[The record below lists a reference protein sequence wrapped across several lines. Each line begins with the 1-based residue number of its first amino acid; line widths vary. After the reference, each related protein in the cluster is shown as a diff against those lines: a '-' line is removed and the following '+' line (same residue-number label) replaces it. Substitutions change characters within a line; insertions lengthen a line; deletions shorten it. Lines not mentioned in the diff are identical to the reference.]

1 MEYLKQIPPE
11 GYYQLPPPP
20 GYSYPPPQEEKEVS
34 LRDYWKVIRKR
45 KWTIIAFFLIVV
57 ITTAVG
63 TFTMRPIYRGTTAI
77 QINKENPQIVDF
89 KEIFAVNTMD
99 LDYYQTQ
106 YKILESRSLAK
117 RVIQNL
123 KLAEHPEFLPKPET
137 PFQKWKSNILNPIFA
152 LFTASNKSYTSEKD
166 PPEGAKET
174 AFINQFLGKLKI
186 EPIRNSRL
194 VKIHFDSNY
203 PELSSQVSNALAS
216 SYIQQNLEN
225 RFIATQQAKEW
236 LTGQLEDLKAKVER
250 AEEALQAFG
259 SKHDIISLDEK
270 ENVTM
275 QRLTDLND
283 ALTKAESE
291 RMAKEALYKQTRD
304 RNSDSLPSILEN
316 RLIMDLKQAYIQLE
330 AQYMKLSE
338 TFKPDYPEMVR
349 LKNQMQTIQKRIDGE
364 LTKIITAIKNDYEAS
379 LRREAL
385 LRQAFEEQKAR
396 VIVMKDKAI
405 QYNILKREADTN
417 KELYKGLLQR
427 MKEAGVS
434 AGIMASNIQVVDQAE
449 LPTKPYRPDKR
460 LNLLLAVVVG
470 LFLGVGLAFFFE
482 YLDNTVKT
490 PEDVEQMIR
499 LPSFGMVPEIS
510 SERRKRL
517 EKGASYPVELI
528 TFGYPKSMLS
538 EAYRNIRTSILLSF
552 SEKPPKTI
560 VITSPNP
567 AEGKTTTVIN
577 TAIALSQTGAQVLII
592 DTDMRKPRVHKIFD
606 EENGVGLSNFL
617 SGHAELESIIKKTE
631 IPNLYYIPSGPI
643 PPNPSELVSS
653 NRFKNMVASLG
664 ERFDHLVLDSPPVLG
679 FADSTILSASVDG
692 IILVVLGG
700 KTPRETLQRAKD
712 VLHQVNAK
720 ILGVVINRIDI
731 RRSDYGYYYYRYHY
745 YYGKEGKKKKELP
758 FSSPLSDSSPL
769 KGKGKGEGAE
779 SIST

>member
-1 MEYLKQIPPE
+1 MEQNDMNYMKQVPSIPSE
-11 GYYQLPPPP
+11 GYYQLPAP
-20 GYSYPPPQEEKEVS
+20 GYSNTPLQEEKEIN

-45 KWTIIAFFLIVV
+45 QWMIIAFFLIVV
-57 ITTAVG
+57 ITTAIG
-63 TFTMRPIYRGTTAI
+63 TLTMKPIFRATTTI

-99 LDYYQTQ
+99 TDYYQTQ

-117 RVIQNL
+117 RVISSL
-123 KLAEHPEFLPKPET
+123 KLPEHQEFLPKPET
-137 PFQKWKSNILNPIFA
+137 PFQKWKSNILNSISG
-152 LFTASNKSYTSEKD
+152 LFTSSEKNSVSTKD
-166 PPEGAKET
+166 SSEGEKET
-174 AFINQFLGKLKI
+174 ALINQFLGKLKI

-203 PELSSQVSNALAS
+203 PELSTQASNTLATT
-216 SYIQQNLEN
+216 YIQQNLES

-236 LTGQLEDLKAKVER
+236 LTSQLGDLKAKVEK

-259 SKHDIISLDEK
+259 SKHDIISLEEK

-304 RNSDSLPSILEN
+304 RNSDALPSILEN
-316 RLIMDLKQAYIQLE
+316 KLIMDLKQAYIQLE

-338 TFKPDYPEMVR
+338 TYKPEYPEMIR
-349 LKNQMQTIQKRIDGE
+349 LKSQMQTIQKRIDAE
-364 LTKIITAIKNDYEAS
+364 TNKIIISIKNDYELS
-379 LRREAL
+379 LRKESL
-385 LRQAFEEQKAR
+385 LRQSFEQQKAR
-396 VIVMKDKAI
+396 VIEMKDKSI

-449 LPTKPYRPDKR
+449 LPTGPYKPNKR
-460 LNLLLAVVVG
+460 LNILLAAVVG

-490 PEDVEQMIR
+490 PEDVEQLIR

-510 SERRKRL
+510 YERRRGL
-517 EKGASYPVELI
+517 ESGTSYPVELV
-528 TFGYPKSMLS
+528 TFGHPKSMLS

-552 SEKPPKTI
+552 SERPPKRI
-560 VITSPNP
+560 AISSPNP

-577 TAIALSQTGAQVLII
+577 TAIALSQTGAQVIII
-592 DTDMRKPRVHKIFD
+592 DSDMRKPRVHKIFG

-617 SGHAELESIIKKTE
+617 SGNADLDSVIKKSDV
-631 IPNLYYIPSGPI
+631 PNLYYIPSGPI
-643 PPNPSELVSS
+643 PPNPSELIGSKL
-653 NRFKNMVASLG
+653 FKSMMESLG
-664 ERFDHLVLDSPPVLG
+664 ERFDHLILDSPPVLG
-679 FADSTILSASVDG
+679 FADATILSTSVDG
-692 IILVVLGG
+692 VILVVLGG
-700 KTPRETLQRAKD
+700 KTPRETLQHAKE

-731 RRSDYGYYYYRYHY
+731 QRSDYGYYYYRYHY
-745 YYGKEGKKKKELP
+745 YYGKEGKKKKLP
-758 FSSPLSDSSPL
+758 HTS
-769 KGKGKGEGAE
+769 GEE

>member
-1 MEYLKQIPPE
+1 MKQVPSIPSE
-11 GYYQLPPPP
+11 GYYQLPPP
-20 GYSYPPPQEEKEVS
+20 GYSNTPLQEEKEIN

-45 KWTIIAFFLIVV
+45 QWTIVAFFLIVV
-57 ITTAVG
+57 ITTAIG
-63 TFTMRPIYRGTTAI
+63 TFTMKPIFRASTTI

-99 LDYYQTQ
+99 MDYYQTQ

-137 PFQKWKSNILNPIFA
+137 PFQKWKSNILNSISG
-152 LFTASNKSYTSEKD
+152 LFTSSDPNKNPAENGRKTSL
-166 PPEGAKET
+166 
-174 AFINQFLGKLKI
+174 INQFLKKLKI

-194 VKIHFDSNY
+194 VKIHFDSNS
-203 PELSSQVSNALAS
+203 PDLSSQVSNALAVN
-216 SYIQQNLEN
+216 YMQQNLES

-236 LTGQLEDLKAKVER
+236 LTGQLEDLRGKVER
-250 AEEALQAFG
+250 ADEALQAFG
-259 SKHDIISLDEK
+259 SKHNIISLDEK

-275 QRLTDLND
+275 QRLTDLNET
-283 ALTKAESE
+283 LTKAESE
-291 RMAKEALYKQTRD
+291 RMAKEALYKQTKD

-316 RLIMDLKQAYIQLE
+316 KLIMDLKQAYIQLE

-338 TFKPDYPEMVR
+338 TYKPEYPEMVR
-349 LKNQMQTIQKRIDGE
+349 LKQQMQAIQKRIDGE
-364 LTKIITAIKNDYEAS
+364 LAKIIAAIKNDYESS
-379 LRREAL
+379 LRKEAL

-396 VIVMKDKAI
+396 VIEMKDKAI

-449 LPTKPYRPDKR
+449 LPARPYKPNKQ
-460 LNLLLAVVVG
+460 LNLLLAAVVG
-470 LFLGVGLAFFFE
+470 LFLGVGLAFFLE

-490 PEDVEQMIR
+490 PEDVEQLIR
-499 LPSFGMVPEIS
+499 LPAFGMVPEIS
-510 SERRKRL
+510 YERRRRV
-517 EKGASYPVELI
+517 ESGTSYPVELI
-528 TFGYPKSMLS
+528 TFGHPKSMLS

-552 SEKPPKTI
+552 SERPPKSI
-560 VITSPNP
+560 AISSPNP

-577 TAIALSQTGAQVLII
+577 TAIALSQTGVQVLLI
-592 DTDMRKPRVHKIFD
+592 DADMRKPRIHKIFR
-606 EENGVGLSNFL
+606 EENGAGLSNFL
-617 SGHAELESIIKKTE
+617 SGNAALDSVIKKSD

-643 PPNPSELVSS
+643 PPNPSELIGSKL
-653 NRFKNMVASLG
+653 FKNMMESLG
-664 ERFDHLVLDSPPVLG
+664 ERFDHIVLDSPPVLG
-679 FADSTILSASVDG
+679 FADAIILSTSVEG
-692 IILVVLGG
+692 VILVVTGG
-700 KTPRETLQRAKD
+700 KTPRETLQRAKE

-731 RRSDYGYYYYRYHY
+731 QRSDYGYYYYRYHY
-745 YYGKEGKKKKELP
+745 YYGKERKKKELP
-758 FSSPLSDSSPL
+758 FAFPLSPSSPL
-769 KGKGKGEGAE
+769 GGEGKGEGGE
-779 SIST
+779 PTST